1 MKSLQTI
8 LFAVAVLMVG
18 VLGIYL
24 GTSWRNQQDPPVSD
38 GEVATPSSALINGM
52 NFPNVAMIAE
62 DSSSIETVGLIGERG
77 AVVIFMEPGC
87 PPCST
92 MTVNWQG
99 WIDQGKVPPPVFGIS
114 SASLAGIAAYKSE
127 MGLKFPVYA
136 DTGRIFEGTF
146 AVYEFPLR
154 VEVDA
159 TGVIRHQSYDAH
171 EPVDPKRLGSLAHP

>member
-1 MKSLQTI
+1 MKTIQTI
-8 LFAVAVLMVG
+8 LFAAAVLIVG
-18 VLGIYL
+18 GLGIYL
-24 GTSWRNQQDPPVSD
+24 GSSWRNKQSHPISE
-38 GEVATPSSALINGM
+38 GEMATPSSALINGM
-52 NFPNVAMIAE
+52 AFPNVAVIAE
-62 DSSSIETVGLIGERG
+62 DSSTVETVGLIGEEG

-99 WIDQGKVPPPVFGIS
+99 WINEGRLTTPVFGIS
-114 SASLAGIAAYKSE
+114 SASLAGIDAYKRE
-127 MGLKFPVYA
+127 LGLTFPVYS
-136 DTGRIFEGTF
+136 DTGRIFEGTY

-171 EPVDPKRLGSLAHP
+171 EPVNPERLAGLAHP